1 MRIEQI
7 LNSRKELTISDL
19 NDLPIW
25 ALERYCQRHNV
36 TIHVNNSKIIG
47 LGGGQK

>member
-7 LNSRKELTISDL
+7 LNSKKELTISDL

-36 TIHVNNSKIIG
+36 CVKVNDGKIVGI
-47 LGGGQK
+47 GGGY